1 MFCWNTFLFYYLLH
15 DFCYFNRNIRYF
27 SPPHLD
33 SLSPISLALQVLHL
47 RSICFYERT
56 DINFF
61 PHLTKNVSVYHKAVP
76 SVLFEGQKWKSI
88 ARYHGP
94 YSSATTALPS
104 ISTLCSV
111 CSPCQKERHKNK
123 CPTEPT
129 FVPSSLSCHL
139 LTRAVRCK
147 FQEKPAFIM
156 GHWWYTACLHSVV
169 SNKTRVDTAT
179 HWEIK
184 RSQDKSIRSKSSFI
198 LEFNQM
204 LPGTHF
210 IFWELHA
217 KEPCLVCFFL
227 TVIFKAIN
235 MFYL

>member
-104 ISTLCSV
+104 ISTLCSA
-111 CSPCQKERHKNK
+111 CSPCQKERHKNR

-139 LTRAVRCK
+139 TREVRCK
-147 FQEKPAFIM
+147 FQEKPAFIWVT
-156 GHWWYTACLHSVV
+156 G
-169 SNKTRVDTAT
+169 
-179 HWEIK
+179 
-184 RSQDKSIRSKSSFI
+184 
-198 LEFNQM
+198 
-204 LPGTHF
+204 GTQ
-210 IFWELHA
+210 
-217 KEPCLVCFFL
+217 LVCILWYL
-227 TVIFKAIN
+227 TKHELTLPHIEKLSDHKIN
-235 MFYL
+235 PLEASLPSFWSSIKCCLAHLFSENFMLKNHA